1 MATADPTH
9 PTPTPSAPTT
19 SQVRHAIDSGQTGD
33 KVAVSDPAAAPLG
46 ADDEAA
52 GRPPSAAERA
62 KAHRDETQG
71 RWRMWRRHD
80 QEHRREKW
88 VTPAFLA
95 MLALMALAVVVGVY
109 SLA

>member
-1 MATADPTH
+1 MATADP
-9 PTPTPSAPTT
+9 PSSTPNPSPPTT
-19 SQVRHAIDSGQTGD
+19 SQVRHAIDSGETGD

-46 ADDEAA
+46 SDDEAA
-52 GRPPSAAERA
+52 GRPPSAVERA

-95 MLALMALAVVVGVY
+95 MIALMALAVVVGVY
-109 SLA
+109 TLA